1 MVLLRNNH
9 RFSGGLCSEIAIK
22 SAVINEL
29 LRIGCFL
36 LYYLLLIALGVII
49 VIGSFWGSYHLIID
63 VLPEVGSGRAII
75 LIIMSVIGLCLLA
88 IMLGIYLIKPLFA
101 FKKNHNET
109 RVEVFETECPDL
121 FAMIRDVAGKTGC
134 KMPKHVYLSPDVNA
148 CVFYDTSFWSIFF
161 PIKKNLE
168 IGLGLFDGT
177 SVEEVKS
184 IIAHEFGHFS
194 QNSMKVGSTVY
205 VTNTVLH
212 DLIYAED
219 FWDRFVDKWC
229 LSDTGVIRFFG
240 VLTRGLTNIINRLTF
255 YVYKFVQKGYLKLS
269 RYMEY
274 DADNIACQC
283 VGSDNFVSAMC
294 KIDSLS
300 NKDGLYK
307 HLLSNLIDEKKI
319 VANYFI
325 GKRIV
330 ANIIPNKDMPV
341 LQYDEQLIK
350 PIRTFEIESR
360 VKVEDVWSSHP
371 SLEDRLDNARAQ
383 HCPATV
389 SRNPIPAWSLIPDV
403 ILERVSTNY
412 TSFIRKNVDG
422 EISYISDEQ
431 LKEWMQ
437 KEVSENFMDDR
448 LRPFFGKN
456 IIQFDV
462 DKEVEMPTESPLT
475 ESNARKIAEF
485 SALLNDWSILNQVN
499 LGQIEA
505 REVLVDGKVYSRK
518 KLPIESFRIEL
529 DILHEQVVNIYNDI
543 YAYIG
548 SKCEEEQKAHFRL
561 GFVAVFYARHIRN
574 ELLPSLFEH
583 RDNLYN
589 ELSRV
594 TRRDEDEYSQL
605 CSYVRDYEA
614 HLKKVVSELDLDW
627 MAHTFISE
635 EYINNLKEYTK
646 EEHNSRVSIN
656 TDAINT
662 MFQIT
667 DSLDNVANTIEGAA
681 RRLIC
686 DITKKIIDN

>member
-1 MVLLRNNH
+1 MQGQN
-9 RFSGGLCSEIAIK
+9 IK

-109 RVEVFETECPDL
+109 CVEVFETECPDL

-240 VLTRGLTNIINRLTF
+240 VLTRGLTNIIKRLTF

-389 SRNPIPAWSLIPDV
+389 SGNPIPAWSLIPDV

-431 LKEWMQ
+431 LKEWIQ

-505 REVLVDGKVYSRK
+505 REVLVDGKVYSKK

>member
-1 MVLLRNNH
+1 MQDQN
-9 RFSGGLCSEIAIK
+9 IK

-240 VLTRGLTNIINRLTF
+240 VLTRGLTNIIKRLTF

-341 LQYDEQLIK
+341 LQYDEQVIK

-389 SRNPIPAWSLIPDV
+389 FGNPIPAWSLIPDV

-505 REVLVDGKVYSRK
+505 REVLVDCKVYSKK

-686 DITKKIIDN
+686 DITKKIMDN

>member
-1 MVLLRNNH
+1 MQGQN
-9 RFSGGLCSEIAIK
+9 IK

-389 SRNPIPAWSLIPDV
+389 SGNPIPAWSLIPDV

-505 REVLVDGKVYSRK
+505 REVLVDGKVYSKK

>member
-1 MVLLRNNH
+1 MQDQN
-9 RFSGGLCSEIAIK
+9 IK

-229 LSDTGVIRFFG
+229 LSDTGGIRFFG
-240 VLTRGLTNIINRLTF
+240 VLTRGLTNIIKRLTF

-389 SRNPIPAWSLIPDV
+389 SGNPIPAWSLIPDV

-412 TSFIRKNVDG
+412 TSLIRKNVDG

-462 DKEVEMPTESPLT
+462 DKEVEIPTESPLT

-505 REVLVDGKVYSRK
+505 REVLVDGKVYSKK

-646 EEHNSRVSIN
+646 EEHNSRTSIN

-681 RRLIC
+681 RHLIC
-686 DITKKIIDN
+686 DITKIIIDN

>member
-1 MVLLRNNH
+1 MQGQN
-9 RFSGGLCSEIAIK
+9 IK

-240 VLTRGLTNIINRLTF
+240 VLTRGLTNIIKRLTF

-412 TSFIRKNVDG
+412 TSFICKNVDG

-505 REVLVDGKVYSRK
+505 REVLVDGKVYSKK

>member
-1 MVLLRNNH
+1 
-9 RFSGGLCSEIAIK
+9 
-22 SAVINEL
+22 
-29 LRIGCFL
+29 
-36 LYYLLLIALGVII
+36 
-49 VIGSFWGSYHLIID
+49 
-63 VLPEVGSGRAII
+63 
-75 LIIMSVIGLCLLA
+75 
-88 IMLGIYLIKPLFA
+88 
-101 FKKNHNET
+101 
-109 RVEVFETECPDL
+109 
-121 FAMIRDVAGKTGC
+121 
-134 KMPKHVYLSPDVNA
+134 
-148 CVFYDTSFWSIFF
+148 
-161 PIKKNLE
+161 
-168 IGLGLFDGT
+168 
-177 SVEEVKS
+177 
-184 IIAHEFGHFS
+184 
-194 QNSMKVGSTVY
+194 
-205 VTNTVLH
+205 
-212 DLIYAED
+212 
-219 FWDRFVDKWC
+219 
-229 LSDTGVIRFFG
+229 
-240 VLTRGLTNIINRLTF
+240 
-255 YVYKFVQKGYLKLS
+255 
-269 RYMEY
+269 MEY

-505 REVLVDGKVYSRK
+505 REVLVDGKVYSKK

-548 SKCEEEQKAHFRL
+548 S
-561 GFVAVFYARHIRN
+561 
-574 ELLPSLFEH
+574 
-583 RDNLYN
+583 
-589 ELSRV
+589 
-594 TRRDEDEYSQL
+594 
-605 CSYVRDYEA
+605 
-614 HLKKVVSELDLDW
+614 
-627 MAHTFISE
+627 
-635 EYINNLKEYTK
+635 
-646 EEHNSRVSIN
+646 
-656 TDAINT
+656 
-662 MFQIT
+662 
-667 DSLDNVANTIEGAA
+667 
-681 RRLIC
+681 
-686 DITKKIIDN
+686 

>member
-1 MVLLRNNH
+1 MQGQN
-9 RFSGGLCSEIAIK
+9 IK

-29 LRIGCFL
+29 LRIECFL

-240 VLTRGLTNIINRLTF
+240 VLTRGLTNIIKRLTF

-383 HCPATV
+383 HFPATV
-389 SRNPIPAWSLIPDV
+389 SGNPIPAWSLIPDV

-462 DKEVEMPTESPLT
+462 DKEVEIPIESPLT

-485 SALLNDWSILNQVN
+485 SALLNDWSILDQVN

-505 REVLVDGKVYSRK
+505 REVLVDGKVYSKK

>member
-1 MVLLRNNH
+1 M
-9 RFSGGLCSEIAIK
+9 
-22 SAVINEL
+22 
-29 LRIGCFL
+29 

>member
-1 MVLLRNNH
+1 MQGQN
-9 RFSGGLCSEIAIK
+9 IK

-505 REVLVDGKVYSRK
+505 REVLVDGKVYSKK

>member
-1 MVLLRNNH
+1 MQDQN
-9 RFSGGLCSEIAIK
+9 IK

-36 LYYLLLIALGVII
+36 IYYLLLIALGVII
-49 VIGSFWGSYHLIID
+49 VIGSFWGSYHLLID
-63 VLPEVGSGRAII
+63 VLPEVGSVRVII
-75 LIIMSVIGLCLLA
+75 LIIMSVIGMCFLA

-109 RVEVFETECPDL
+109 RVEVFEAECPDL

-184 IIAHEFGHFS
+184 VIAHEFGHFS

-240 VLTRGLTNIINRLTF
+240 LLTRGLTNIIKRLTF

-371 SLEDRLDNARAQ
+371 SLEDRLANARAQ
-383 HCPATV
+383 RCPATV
-389 SRNPIPAWSLIPDV
+389 SGNPIPAWSLIPDV

-437 KEVSENFMDDR
+437 KVVSENFMDDR

-462 DKEVEMPTESPLT
+462 DKEVEVPTESPLT

-505 REVLVDGKVYSRK
+505 REVLVDGKVYSK
-518 KLPIESFRIEL
+518 NKLPIESFRIEL
-529 DILHEQVVNIYNDI
+529 DILHEQVVNIYNEI

-561 GFVAVFYARHIRN
+561 GFVAVFYARYIRN

-583 RDNLYN
+583 RYNLYN

-614 HLKKVVSELDLDW
+614 HLKKVISELDLDW
-627 MAHTFISE
+627 MAQTFISE

-646 EEHNSRVSIN
+646 EEHNSRVSIS
-656 TDAINT
+656 TDAVNT

-686 DITKKIIDN
+686 DITKKIMDK

>member
-1 MVLLRNNH
+1 M
-9 RFSGGLCSEIAIK
+9 
-22 SAVINEL
+22 
-29 LRIGCFL
+29 

-505 REVLVDGKVYSRK
+505 REVLVDGKVYSKK

>member
-1 MVLLRNNH
+1 
-9 RFSGGLCSEIAIK
+9 
-22 SAVINEL
+22 
-29 LRIGCFL
+29 
-36 LYYLLLIALGVII
+36 LLLIALGVII

-505 REVLVDGKVYSRK
+505 REVLVDGKVYSKK

>member
-1 MVLLRNNH
+1 MQDQN
-9 RFSGGLCSEIAIK
+9 IK
-22 SAVINEL
+22 SAVIGEL
-29 LRIGCFL
+29 LRIACFL
-36 LYYLLLIALGVII
+36 LYYTLLIGLGVVI
-49 VIGSFWGSYHLIID
+49 VIGSFWASYHLIID

-75 LIIMSVIGLCLLA
+75 LIIMSIVGLCLLA

-101 FKKNHNET
+101 FKKNRNET
-109 RVEVFETECPDL
+109 RVEVFESECPDL
-121 FAMIRDVAGKTGC
+121 FAMIREVAKKTGC
-134 KMPKHVYLSPDVNA
+134 KMPKHIYLSPDVNA

-177 SVEEVKS
+177 SIEEVKS
-184 IIAHEFGHFS
+184 VIAHEFGHFS

-219 FWDRFVDKWC
+219 FWDRLLDKWC
-229 LSDTGVIRFFG
+229 LVDTSVIRFFG
-240 VLTRGLTNIINRLTF
+240 ILTRGLTNLIKRLTF

-283 VGSDNFVSAMC
+283 VGSVNFVSAMC
-294 KIDSLS
+294 KIDALS

-307 HLLSNLIDEKKI
+307 HLLSSLIDEKKI
-319 VANYFI
+319 VSNYFV
-325 GKRIV
+325 GKDVISRL
-330 ANIIPNKDMPV
+330 IPNKDMPV
-341 LQYDEQLIK
+341 LKHDILLSK
-350 PIRTFEIESR
+350 PIRKFDITPR

-371 SLEDRLDNARAQ
+371 TLEDRLENAIKQ
-383 HCPATV
+383 NCKV
-389 SRNPIPAWSLIPDV
+389 EKSEQSVEAWSLIPSS
-403 ILERVSTNY
+403 ISEKVSNNY
-412 TSFIRKNVDG
+412 TSLIRKSVGD
-422 EISYISDEQ
+422 EVSYISNEQ
-431 LKEWMQ
+431 LQEWMQ
-437 KEVSENFMDDR
+437 KEVNENFIDDR
-448 LRPFFGKN
+448 LKPFFGKN
-456 IIQFDV
+456 IFQFDI
-462 DKEVEMPTESPLT
+462 DKEVEVPTESPLT
-475 ESNARKIAEF
+475 ESNARKIAEL
-485 SALLNDWSILNQVN
+485 SALINDWTILNQVN
-499 LGQIEA
+499 TGQIET
-505 REVLVDGKVYSRK
+505 REVLVDGKVYSKK
-518 KLPIESFRIEL
+518 KLPIENFRIEL

-543 YAYIG
+543 YAYVR
-548 SKCEEEQKAHFRL
+548 SKCEEDQKNHFRL

-583 RDNLYN
+583 RDKLYN

-614 HLKKVVSELDLDW
+614 HLKKIISELDLDW

-635 EYINNLKEYTK
+635 EYVNGLKDYIK
-646 EEHNSRVSIN
+646 EEHNSRLSIS
-656 TDAINT
+656 TDAVNT
-662 MFQIT
+662 MFRIT

-686 DITKKIIDN
+686 DITKEITNK

>member
-1 MVLLRNNH
+1 MQDQN
-9 RFSGGLCSEIAIK
+9 IK

-240 VLTRGLTNIINRLTF
+240 VLTRGLTNIIKRLTF

-274 DADNIACQC
+274 DADNIACKC

-389 SRNPIPAWSLIPDV
+389 SGNPIPAWSLIPDV

-462 DKEVEMPTESPLT
+462 DKEVEIPTESPLT

-505 REVLVDGKVYSRK
+505 REVLVDGKVYSKK

-686 DITKKIIDN
+686 DIKKKIIDN

>member
-1 MVLLRNNH
+1 MQDQN
-9 RFSGGLCSEIAIK
+9 IK

-240 VLTRGLTNIINRLTF
+240 VLTRGLTNIIKRLTF

-283 VGSDNFVSAMC
+283 VGSDNFISAMC

-389 SRNPIPAWSLIPDV
+389 SGNPIPAWSLIPDV

-412 TSFIRKNVDG
+412 TAFIRKNVDG

-505 REVLVDGKVYSRK
+505 REVLVDGKVYSKK

-614 HLKKVVSELDLDW
+614 HLKKVVSEFDLDW

>member
-1 MVLLRNNH
+1 MQDQN
-9 RFSGGLCSEIAIK
+9 IK

-240 VLTRGLTNIINRLTF
+240 VLTRGLTNIIKRLTF

-371 SLEDRLDNARAQ
+371 SLEDRLDNARTQ

-389 SRNPIPAWSLIPDV
+389 SGNPIPAWSLIPDG

-412 TSFIRKNVDG
+412 TAFIRKNVDG

-505 REVLVDGKVYSRK
+505 REVLVDGKVYSKK

-605 CSYVRDYEA
+605 CTYVRDYEA

>member
-1 MVLLRNNH
+1 MQDQN
-9 RFSGGLCSEIAIK
+9 IK

-88 IMLGIYLIKPLFA
+88 IMLGIYLVKPLFA

-109 RVEVFETECPDL
+109 RVEVFETECPNL

-229 LSDTGVIRFFG
+229 LSDTGGIRFFG
-240 VLTRGLTNIINRLTF
+240 VLTRGLTNIIKRLTF

-389 SRNPIPAWSLIPDV
+389 SGNPIPAWSLIPDV

-462 DKEVEMPTESPLT
+462 DKEVEIPTESPLT

-505 REVLVDGKVYSRK
+505 REVLVDGKVYSKK

-543 YAYIG
+543 YAYIC

>member
-1 MVLLRNNH
+1 MQDQN
-9 RFSGGLCSEIAIK
+9 IK

-240 VLTRGLTNIINRLTF
+240 VLTRGLTNIIKRLTF

-389 SRNPIPAWSLIPDV
+389 SGNPIPAWSLIPDV

-437 KEVSENFMDDR
+437 KEVSDNFMDDR

-505 REVLVDGKVYSRK
+505 REVLVDGKVYSKK

-529 DILHEQVVNIYNDI
+529 DILAE
-543 YAYIG
+543 
-548 SKCEEEQKAHFRL
+548 F
-561 GFVAVFYARHIRN
+561 
-574 ELLPSLFEH
+574 
-583 RDNLYN
+583 NL
-589 ELSRV
+589 
-594 TRRDEDEYSQL
+594 Q
-605 CSYVRDYEA
+605 
-614 HLKKVVSELDLDW
+614 
-627 MAHTFISE
+627 MQQ
-635 EYINNLKEYTK
+635 
-646 EEHNSRVSIN
+646 NS
-656 TDAINT
+656 D
-662 MFQIT
+662 
-667 DSLDNVANTIEGAA
+667 
-681 RRLIC
+681 
-686 DITKKIIDN
+686 

>member
-1 MVLLRNNH
+1 MQGQN
-9 RFSGGLCSEIAIK
+9 IK

-229 LSDTGVIRFFG
+229 LSDTGGIRFFG
-240 VLTRGLTNIINRLTF
+240 VLTRGLTNIIKRLTF

-505 REVLVDGKVYSRK
+505 REVLVDGKVYSKK

-529 DILHEQVVNIYNDI
+529 DILH
-543 YAYIG
+543 
-548 SKCEEEQKAHFRL
+548 
-561 GFVAVFYARHIRN
+561 
-574 ELLPSLFEH
+574 
-583 RDNLYN
+583 
-589 ELSRV
+589 
-594 TRRDEDEYSQL
+594 
-605 CSYVRDYEA
+605 
-614 HLKKVVSELDLDW
+614 
-627 MAHTFISE
+627 
-635 EYINNLKEYTK
+635 
-646 EEHNSRVSIN
+646 
-656 TDAINT
+656 T

>member
-1 MVLLRNNH
+1 MQGQN
-9 RFSGGLCSEIAIK
+9 IK

-36 LYYLLLIALGVII
+36 LYYLLLIALGIII
-49 VIGSFWGSYHLIID
+49 VIGSFWGSYHLIIE

-109 RVEVFETECPDL
+109 CVEVFETECPDL

-240 VLTRGLTNIINRLTF
+240 VLTRGLTNIIKRLTF

-389 SRNPIPAWSLIPDV
+389 SGNPIPAWSLIPDV

-431 LKEWMQ
+431 LKEWIQ

-505 REVLVDGKVYSRK
+505 REVLVDGKVYSKK

>member
-1 MVLLRNNH
+1 MQDQN
-9 RFSGGLCSEIAIK
+9 IK

-75 LIIMSVIGLCLLA
+75 LIIMSVIGLCLLS

-121 FAMIRDVAGKTGC
+121 FAMIRDVASKTGC

-240 VLTRGLTNIINRLTF
+240 VLTRGLTNIIKRLTF

-389 SRNPIPAWSLIPDV
+389 SGNPIPAWSLIPDV

-412 TSFIRKNVDG
+412 TSLIRKNVDG

-462 DKEVEMPTESPLT
+462 DKEVEIPTESPLT

-505 REVLVDGKVYSRK
+505 REVLVDGKVYSKK

-646 EEHNSRVSIN
+646 EEHNSRTSIN

-681 RRLIC
+681 RHLIC
-686 DITKKIIDN
+686 DITKIIIDN

>member
-1 MVLLRNNH
+1 MQGQN
-9 RFSGGLCSEIAIK
+9 IK

-240 VLTRGLTNIINRLTF
+240 VLTRGLTNIIKRLTF

-389 SRNPIPAWSLIPDV
+389 SGNPIPAWSLIPDV

-431 LKEWMQ
+431 LKEWIQ

-505 REVLVDGKVYSRK
+505 REVLVDGKVYSKK

-561 GFVAVFYARHIRN
+561 GFVAVFA
-574 ELLPSLFEH
+574 
-583 RDNLYN
+583 
-589 ELSRV
+589 
-594 TRRDEDEYSQL
+594 TYSQ
-605 CSYVRDYEA
+605 
-614 HLKKVVSELDLDW
+614 
-627 MAHTFISE
+627 
-635 EYINNLKEYTK
+635 
-646 EEHNSRVSIN
+646 
-656 TDAINT
+656 
-662 MFQIT
+662 
-667 DSLDNVANTIEGAA
+667 
-681 RRLIC
+681 
-686 DITKKIIDN
+686 

>member
-505 REVLVDGKVYSRK
+505 REVLVDGKVYSKK

>member
-1 MVLLRNNH
+1 MQDQN
-9 RFSGGLCSEIAIK
+9 IK

-240 VLTRGLTNIINRLTF
+240 VLTRGLTNIIKRLTF

-283 VGSDNFVSAMC
+283 VGSDNFISAMC

-389 SRNPIPAWSLIPDV
+389 SGNPIPAWSLIPDV
-403 ILERVSTNY
+403 ILERISTNY
-412 TSFIRKNVDG
+412 TAFIRKNVDG

-448 LRPFFGKN
+448 IRPFFGKN

-462 DKEVEMPTESPLT
+462 DKEVEMSTESPLT

-505 REVLVDGKVYSRK
+505 REVLVDGKVYSKK

-614 HLKKVVSELDLDW
+614 HLKKVASELDLDW

>member
-1 MVLLRNNH
+1 MQDQN
-9 RFSGGLCSEIAIK
+9 IK

-240 VLTRGLTNIINRLTF
+240 VLTRGLTNIIKRLTF

-371 SLEDRLDNARAQ
+371 SLEDRLDNARTQ

-389 SRNPIPAWSLIPDV
+389 SGNPIPAWSLIPDV

-412 TSFIRKNVDG
+412 TAFIRKNVDG

-505 REVLVDGKVYSRK
+505 REVLVDGKVYSKK

-681 RRLIC
+681 RCLIC

>member
-1 MVLLRNNH
+1 MQDQN
-9 RFSGGLCSEIAIK
+9 IK

-240 VLTRGLTNIINRLTF
+240 VLTRGLTNIIKRLTF

-283 VGSDNFVSAMC
+283 VGSDNFISAMC

-389 SRNPIPAWSLIPDV
+389 SGNPIPAWSLIPDV

-412 TSFIRKNVDG
+412 TSLIRKNVDG

-462 DKEVEMPTESPLT
+462 DKEVEIPTESPLT

-505 REVLVDGKVYSRK
+505 REVLVDGKVYSKK

-646 EEHNSRVSIN
+646 EEHNSRTSIN

-681 RRLIC
+681 RHLIC
-686 DITKKIIDN
+686 DITKIIIDN

>member
-1 MVLLRNNH
+1 MQGQN
-9 RFSGGLCSEIAIK
+9 IK

-75 LIIMSVIGLCLLA
+75 LIIMSVIGLFLLA

-240 VLTRGLTNIINRLTF
+240 VLTRGLTNIIKRLTF

-389 SRNPIPAWSLIPDV
+389 SGNPIPAWSLIPDV

-462 DKEVEMPTESPLT
+462 DKEVEIPTESPLT

-505 REVLVDGKVYSRK
+505 REVLVDGKVYSKK

>member
-1 MVLLRNNH
+1 MQGQN
-9 RFSGGLCSEIAIK
+9 IK

-240 VLTRGLTNIINRLTF
+240 VLTRGLTNIIKRLTF

-505 REVLVDGKVYSRK
+505 REVLVDGKVYSKK

-667 DSLDNVANTIEGAA
+667 DSLDNVANTIEGVA

>member
-1 MVLLRNNH
+1 MQGQN
-9 RFSGGLCSEIAIK
+9 IK

-29 LRIGCFL
+29 LRIECFL

-240 VLTRGLTNIINRLTF
+240 VLTRGLTNIIKRLTF

-383 HCPATV
+383 HFPATV
-389 SRNPIPAWSLIPDV
+389 SGNPIPAWSLIPDV

-462 DKEVEMPTESPLT
+462 DKEVEIPIESPLT

-505 REVLVDGKVYSRK
+505 REVLVDGKVYSKK

>member
-1 MVLLRNNH
+1 MQDQN
-9 RFSGGLCSEIAIK
+9 IK
-22 SAVINEL
+22 SAIINEL

-109 RVEVFETECPDL
+109 RVGVFETECPDL

-177 SVEEVKS
+177 SVEEVRS

-240 VLTRGLTNIINRLTF
+240 VLTRGLTNIIKRLTF

-360 VKVEDVWSSHP
+360 VKVEDVWASHP

-389 SRNPIPAWSLIPDV
+389 SGNPIPAWSLIPDV

-505 REVLVDGKVYSRK
+505 REVLVDGKVYSKK

>member
-1 MVLLRNNH
+1 MQDQN
-9 RFSGGLCSEIAIK
+9 IK

-240 VLTRGLTNIINRLTF
+240 VLTRGLTNIIKRLTF

-383 HCPATV
+383 HCPVTV
-389 SRNPIPAWSLIPDV
+389 SGNPIPAWSLIPDV

-412 TSFIRKNVDG
+412 TAFIRKNVDG

-437 KEVSENFMDDR
+437 KEVSENFMDDS

-505 REVLVDGKVYSRK
+505 REVLVDGKVYSKK

>member
-1 MVLLRNNH
+1 MQGQN
-9 RFSGGLCSEIAIK
+9 IK

-229 LSDTGVIRFFG
+229 LSDTGGIRFFG
-240 VLTRGLTNIINRLTF
+240 VLTRGLTNIIKRLTF

-505 REVLVDGKVYSRK
+505 REVLVDGKVYSKK

-686 DITKKIIDN
+686 DITKKIIDNTRWRN

>member
-1 MVLLRNNH
+1 MQDQN
-9 RFSGGLCSEIAIK
+9 IK

-240 VLTRGLTNIINRLTF
+240 VLTRGLTNIIKRLTF

-389 SRNPIPAWSLIPDV
+389 SGNPIPAWSLIPDV

-412 TSFIRKNVDG
+412 TSLIRKNVDG

-462 DKEVEMPTESPLT
+462 DKEVEIPTESPLT

-505 REVLVDGKVYSRK
+505 REVLVDGKVYSKK

-646 EEHNSRVSIN
+646 EEHNSRTSIN

-681 RRLIC
+681 RHLIC
-686 DITKKIIDN
+686 DITKIIIDN

>member
-1 MVLLRNNH
+1 MQGQN
-9 RFSGGLCSEIAIK
+9 IK

-36 LYYLLLIALGVII
+36 LYYLLLIALGAII

-240 VLTRGLTNIINRLTF
+240 VLTRGLTNIIKRLTF

-283 VGSDNFVSAMC
+283 VGSENFVSAMC

-383 HCPATV
+383 QCPATV
-389 SRNPIPAWSLIPDV
+389 SGNPIPAWSLIPDV

-462 DKEVEMPTESPLT
+462 DKEVEIPTESPLT

-505 REVLVDGKVYSRK
+505 REVLVDGKVYSKK

-529 DILHEQVVNIYNDI
+529 DILHDQVVNIYNEI

-614 HLKKVVSELDLDW
+614 HLKKVISELDLDW

-646 EEHNSRVSIN
+646 EEHNSRVSIS
-656 TDAINT
+656 TDAVNT

-686 DITKKIIDN
+686 DITKKIMDN

>member
-1 MVLLRNNH
+1 MQGQN
-9 RFSGGLCSEIAIK
+9 IK

-109 RVEVFETECPDL
+109 RMEVFETECPDL

-240 VLTRGLTNIINRLTF
+240 VLTRGLTNIIKRLTF

-294 KIDSLS
+294 KIDSL
-300 NKDGLYK
+300 
-307 HLLSNLIDEKKI
+307 
-319 VANYFI
+319 
-325 GKRIV
+325 
-330 ANIIPNKDMPV
+330 
-341 LQYDEQLIK
+341 
-350 PIRTFEIESR
+350 
-360 VKVEDVWSSHP
+360 
-371 SLEDRLDNARAQ
+371 
-383 HCPATV
+383 
-389 SRNPIPAWSLIPDV
+389 
-403 ILERVSTNY
+403 
-412 TSFIRKNVDG
+412 
-422 EISYISDEQ
+422 
-431 LKEWMQ
+431 
-437 KEVSENFMDDR
+437 
-448 LRPFFGKN
+448 
-456 IIQFDV
+456 
-462 DKEVEMPTESPLT
+462 
-475 ESNARKIAEF
+475 
-485 SALLNDWSILNQVN
+485 
-499 LGQIEA
+499 
-505 REVLVDGKVYSRK
+505 
-518 KLPIESFRIEL
+518 
-529 DILHEQVVNIYNDI
+529 
-543 YAYIG
+543 
-548 SKCEEEQKAHFRL
+548 
-561 GFVAVFYARHIRN
+561 
-574 ELLPSLFEH
+574 
-583 RDNLYN
+583 
-589 ELSRV
+589 
-594 TRRDEDEYSQL
+594 
-605 CSYVRDYEA
+605 
-614 HLKKVVSELDLDW
+614 
-627 MAHTFISE
+627 
-635 EYINNLKEYTK
+635 
-646 EEHNSRVSIN
+646 
-656 TDAINT
+656 
-662 MFQIT
+662 
-667 DSLDNVANTIEGAA
+667 
-681 RRLIC
+681 
-686 DITKKIIDN
+686 

>member
-1 MVLLRNNH
+1 MQDQN
-9 RFSGGLCSEIAIK
+9 IK

-240 VLTRGLTNIINRLTF
+240 VLTRGLTNIIKRLTF

-371 SLEDRLDNARAQ
+371 SLEDRLDNARTQ

-389 SRNPIPAWSLIPDV
+389 SGNPIPAWSLIPDV

-412 TSFIRKNVDG
+412 TAFIRKNVDG

-505 REVLVDGKVYSRK
+505 REVLVDGKVYSKK

>member
-1 MVLLRNNH
+1 MQDQN
-9 RFSGGLCSEIAIK
+9 IK

-240 VLTRGLTNIINRLTF
+240 VLTRGLTNIIKRLTF

-389 SRNPIPAWSLIPDV
+389 SGNPIPAWSLIPDV

-462 DKEVEMPTESPLT
+462 DKEVEIPTESPLT

-505 REVLVDGKVYSRK
+505 REVLVDGKVYSKK

-583 RDNLYN
+583 RDKLYN